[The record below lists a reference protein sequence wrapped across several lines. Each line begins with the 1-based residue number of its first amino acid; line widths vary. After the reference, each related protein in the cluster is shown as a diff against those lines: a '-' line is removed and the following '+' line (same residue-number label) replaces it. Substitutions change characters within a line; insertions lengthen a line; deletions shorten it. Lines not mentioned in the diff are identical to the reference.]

1 MNKNYNRISI
11 EDTQGNTSYKGVYDP
26 TREDVEI
33 TKKKPELTPKQ
44 KAFLRELNRKNGEA
58 KEVFEHG
65 LGGFI
70 NMYYVKNSVLYENT
84 NLKTV
89 NICRVLYLATYIDWN
104 TGQENLLVK
113 PGQFKINY
121 PMTKNEMQALLGLTK
136 NPFYEFLNDVK
147 NNGLMYEVEGKFYM
161 NPDYFNKGKA
171 NKEKEYTRLYIN
183 TVRNLY
189 AQCKPRQHK
198 QLSYLFKLIP
208 KTHYL
213 TNIIVHNPEE
223 KDSLKLKYMDM
234 IDICNFLNV
243 NNTGNNSS
251 KLKKELI
258 NLVLDDGFTKS
269 STFKQIIA
277 KGAEFEGETSYYV
290 LNPKIFYAG
299 DDFEVASEIL
309 RVCFFKEHEIQ

>member
-1 MNKNYNRISI
+1 MNKNYNRILI

-44 KAFLRELNRKNGEA
+44 KAFLRELNRKNGES

-104 TGQENLLVK
+104 TGQENLLIK

-258 NLVLDDGFTKS
+258 NLVLDDGFTK
-269 STFKQIIA
+269 
-277 KGAEFEGETSYYV
+277 
-290 LNPKIFYAG
+290 
-299 DDFEVASEIL
+299 
-309 RVCFFKEHEIQ
+309 

>member
-1 MNKNYNRISI
+1 MNKNYNRILI

-299 DDFEVASEIL
+299 DDFGVASEIL